1 MGWTGIDLSADQ
13 EEDVNVLFRSAWRV
27 AYGDAFAN
35 YRCAVFRE
43 RREGGKSRVLFSPG
57 ARELGAAFGAA
68 PCRRP
73 DDEAQLQLV
82 AGEERAW
89 FACLN
94 RNGCA
99 TTLAMPFTT

>member
-1 MGWTGIDLSADQ
+1 MGWTGLDLSADQ
-13 EEDVNVLFRSAWRV
+13 EEDVNVLLRSAWRV

-43 RREGGKSRVLFSPG
+43 HLEGGKSRVYFSPW
-57 ARELGAAFGAA
+57 ATELGAAFGAA

-73 DDEAQLQLV
+73 DDEGELRLV

-89 FACLN
+89 YACFN
-94 RNGCA
+94 RSA
-99 TTLAMPFTT
+99 FDTTLALPLAC